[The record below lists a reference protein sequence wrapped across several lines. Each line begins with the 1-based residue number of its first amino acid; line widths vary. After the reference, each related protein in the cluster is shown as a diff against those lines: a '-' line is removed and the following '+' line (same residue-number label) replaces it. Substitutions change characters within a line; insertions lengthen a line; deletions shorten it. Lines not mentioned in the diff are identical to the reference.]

1 MKYCVIG
8 NIVKEHSEENGIIR
22 HGTASFPG
30 GRKVYISRR
39 LCLDGVV
46 LVLGLNRFNCRN
58 VFETV
63 PLAWIENIRAS
74 KTFQPQI
81 LELMRNTDE
90 FPEMWFLYNEED
102 RLEVKEYAQVLNLA
116 KNGKPEPLNQYM
128 ERVIAR
134 FYW

>member
-8 NIVKEHSEENGIIR
+8 NKVMEHSDENGIIR

-39 LCLDGVV
+39 HMCNGV

-58 VFETV
+58 VFEVV
-63 PLAWIENIRAS
+63 PLAWIKNIRAA
-74 KTFQPQI
+74 KTFKPRI
-81 LELMRNTDE
+81 LELMENTDE
-90 FPEMWFLYNEED
+90 FPEMWFLHKKED
-102 RLEVKEYAQVLNLA
+102 EAEVKEYAQVLNRDKDGDQEAL
-116 KNGKPEPLNQYM
+116 KQYLESVM
-128 ERVIAR
+128 AR